1 MIEIGIN
8 SSKHFELIDITEEV
22 RKVVRNS
29 GIKEGIC
36 FLYVPHT
43 TAGITVNEDADPAV
57 KNDLISFLQ
66 KLVPWNG
73 DYSHMEGNSAAHI
86 LSTLVGVRMEIPVR
100 GGNLHL
106 GRWQGIFFCEFDG
119 PRRRNVEI
127 TMMEVGK

>member
-1 MIEIGIN
+1 MIEISIN

-22 RKVVRNS
+22 RRVIRNS

-43 TAGITVNEDADPAV
+43 TAGITVNEDNDPAV
-57 KNDLISFLQ
+57 KNDLTSFLQ

-73 DYSHMEGNSAAHI
+73 DYTHMEGNSAAHI
-86 LSTLVGVRMEIPVR
+86 LSTLVGVGIEIPVKE
-100 GGNLHL
+100 GDLNL

-119 PRRRNVEI
+119 PRRRKVEI
-127 TMMEVGK
+127 TIMEVKK

>member
-1 MIEIGIN
+1 MIEISIN
-8 SSKHFELIDITEEV
+8 SSKHFEMIDITEEV

-57 KNDLISFLQ
+57 RNDLISFFQ

-86 LSTLVGVRMEIPVR
+86 LSTLVGVRMEIPVEE
-100 GGNLHL
+100 GNLHL
-106 GRWQGIFFCEFDG
+106 GRWQGVFFCEFDG
-119 PRRRNVEI
+119 PRRRNVEVTI
-127 TMMEVGK
+127 MEVGK

>member
-1 MIEIGIN
+1 MIEIVIN

-43 TAGITVNEDADPAV
+43 TAGITINEDADPAV

-100 GGNLHL
+100 EGNLHL